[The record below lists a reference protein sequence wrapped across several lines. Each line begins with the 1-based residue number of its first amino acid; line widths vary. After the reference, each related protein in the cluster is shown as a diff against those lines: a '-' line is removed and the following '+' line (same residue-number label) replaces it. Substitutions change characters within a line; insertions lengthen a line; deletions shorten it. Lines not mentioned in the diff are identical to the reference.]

1 MNISRFFVA
10 TVLLLVF
17 VTPATAQE
25 SKTDRRAINM
35 RSGQAASLP
44 FSDAVLVGNTLY
56 LAGRLGLDPATNAP
70 PKEIEQEVKLLLDGF
85 KSVLTHA
92 NMTMENLVFVTVY
105 CPDLSLY
112 TKFNEVYRTYF
123 QKDFPARA
131 FVGSGPLLFGSHFEM
146 QGIAVK

>member
-10 TVLLLVF
+10 AVLLLVF

-85 KSVLTHA
+85 KSVLTQA

-112 TKFNEVYRTYF
+112 SKFNEVYRTYF

-131 FVGSGPLLFGSHFEM
+131 FIGSGPLLFGAHFEM
-146 QGIAVK
+146 QGIAAK